1 LVRLVIIDE
10 IHLLHD
16 DRGPVLEALAAR
28 ILRSVESL
36 NDDVRIV
43 GLSATLPNYTDVA
56 AFLCVNPSK
65 GDHRQAENQFVLL
78 LSMANF
84 NLIRLLCE
92 HSKMIFWC
100 TKLARAAK
108 SERKE
113 IESQMRAA
121 SELAQILH
129 QLNETDVETGGPG
142 RKRRKREQQSAFSN
156 APDPDP
162 EPPPIPM
169 SHLTQAVE
177 GTTSFDR

>member
-1 LVRLVIIDE
+1 MNPREIDAYWLQGKLNE
-10 IHLLHD
+10 VYNDPHEAQKKTEEVLA
-16 DRGPVLEALAAR
+16 VLEVSPDR
-28 ILRSVESL
+28 
-36 NDDVRIV
+36 
-43 GLSATLPNYTDVA
+43 
-56 AFLCVNPSK
+56 
-65 GDHRQAENQFVLL
+65 RQAENQFVLL

-113 IESQMRAA
+113 IESQMRAS